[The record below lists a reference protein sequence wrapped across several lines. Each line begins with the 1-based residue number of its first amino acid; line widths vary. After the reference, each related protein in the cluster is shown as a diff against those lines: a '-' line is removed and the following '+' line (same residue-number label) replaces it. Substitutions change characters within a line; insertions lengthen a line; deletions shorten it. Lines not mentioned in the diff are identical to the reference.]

1 MNTVNAMNRHP
12 YLRAYLAGIAIP
24 TVFLLGIMTGYTIL
38 RYVYNLPV
46 PIERVIV
53 FPMAAVPNIWGLWN
67 VLYTAGIAP
76 SKFPLGLF
84 GAILPILLA
93 PFGYAVARLLD
104 FSIPSVVF
112 HAFPYAFPVG
122 LILYYLAWKHL
133 VGFLNQELGLA

>member
-1 MNTVNAMNRHP
+1 MNRHP

-24 TVFLLGIMTGYTIL
+24 TIFLLGIMTGYIIL

-46 PIERVIV
+46 PIERIIV

-67 VLYTAGIAP
+67 VLYAAGIAS

-93 PFGYAVARLLD
+93 PLGYAVARLLD
-104 FSIPSVVF
+104 FSIPAIALHV
-112 HAFPYAFPVG
+112 FPYAFPVG

-133 VGFLNQELGLA
+133 VGFLNHELGVA